1 MGSRNV
7 ANTSEEWEDWVDFE
21 KAAEGGHRSPCTLTN
36 TPSSPRSEGS
46 RKRKISSDSQT
57 NEPVT
62 KKPDSEQVSAHNKSH
77 SIVEKR
83 YRTNLNSKI
92 AELSTCLPKLRGPG
106 DTNGKEGNEGPVLK
120 HNKATVMT
128 EAIAYIQHLE
138 RHNALL
144 ERTVTALQKHSESEQ
159 APTSQAGGPMLVRDV
174 ATSSAKPQASP
185 VSIKSEIDVSEDSK
199 AVNGMI
205 QVPDEWR
212 KLWRGELHRYSPTS
226 EEGSEKATSS
236 PSSSPTAV
244 SKGKYATIGTLAGL
258 AVLDGLF
265 ATPEQRSNDRGLSAL
280 PLIRRLPQPSYND
293 ISPRSLLTLPSMS
306 VSLSPFLLSLFKAL
320 AILSLLG
327 SLLFIYLFTSRPPNR
342 KVRMSPSPKTKDQL
356 EQLQP
361 APSLASPLEVRRR
374 AFLTALQTI
383 WVPRHHVLPEL
394 LALNVETAA
403 YIVRQVLGWTTYLW
417 VTGRSEEEEIARVR
431 AWDIAIDAQLSGG
444 DAEISKSRLVLSL
457 WASGTLP
464 NTPSRLMLKALHIR
478 ILFWQPSSLPWVT
491 LLLHQIA
498 RRLARWQWNKAFR
511 LQACLDTFAVA
522 SDAANP
528 DRLPDHLKALLNF
541 ASDVVMTDD
550 VIERANNLAWNTPSP
565 DRDHLEDISD
575 DNAMRGPLDAIASWT
590 SSTLLTATLKSA
602 LKCTSGI
609 LDGDILHQLVMATDS
624 SPPGSVC
631 RTRCIAATAVLC
643 NTNRLSHVQHLVETL
658 IASTVEDDALGM
670 MIDSEAFCDSLNELP
685 KPDNLDLLI
694 CAKCALAVLGSYDEA
709 RYDPGKV
716 AVLSQSLRRLQFD
729 VPNLGLLGW
738 TALHQFILYAG
749 AECHG
754 DCANKKVLSSL
765 VQSLTPSLPASAHL
779 NPETGCLV
787 LGAFDRLPFYE
798 RTKSRRTSAAS
809 DDTGYASMSTDDD
822 TDSRNAIDA

>member
-1 MGSRNV
+1 MGPRNV
-7 ANTSEEWEDWVDFE
+7 AYTSEEWEDWVDFE
-21 KAAEGGHRSPCTLTN
+21 KAADGGHESPCALTN
-36 TPSSPRSEGS
+36 TPSSPLSEGS
-46 RKRKISSDSQT
+46 RKRKSSSDSQI

-62 KKPDSEQVSAHNKSH
+62 KKPNLEQVSAQNKSH

-83 YRTNLNSKI
+83 YRTNLNTKI
-92 AELSTCLPKLRGPG
+92 AELSICLPKLRG
-106 DTNGKEGNEGPVLK
+106 EGNIHSKDENEGPILK

-144 ERTVTALQKHSESEQ
+144 EQTITVLQKHSESEQ
-159 APTSQAGGPMLVRDV
+159 APISQAGCPMLVRDV
-174 ATSSAKPQASP
+174 VTSSEAPQAAP
-185 VSIKSEIDVSEDSK
+185 VSTKSETDVSEDSK
-199 AVNGMI
+199 TINGMI
-205 QVPDEWR
+205 HVPDEWR

-226 EEGSEKATSS
+226 DEGSEKAKSS
-236 PSSSPTAV
+236 PSSSPTAM
-244 SKGKYATIGTLAGL
+244 SKGRYAMIGTLAGL
-258 AVLDGLF
+258 AVLDGF
-265 ATPEQRSNDRGLSAL
+265 SATPEQRSSDRGLSAL
-280 PLIRRLPQPSYND
+280 PLIRRLPQPSYNM
-293 ISPRSLLTLPSMS
+293 SPRSLMTHPLMS
-306 VSLSPFLLSLFKAL
+306 FSLSPFL
-320 AILSLLG
+320 ISLLKAFAIFSVLG
-327 SLLFIYLFTSRPPNR
+327 TLLFIYLFTSRPPNR
-342 KVRMSPSPKTKDQL
+342 KVRMSPPPKTKDQL
-356 EQLQP
+356 ERLQP
-361 APSLASPLEVRRR
+361 APSLASPLEVRQR

-403 YIVRQVLGWTTYLW
+403 YVVRQVLGWTMYSW

-464 NTPSRLMLKALHIR
+464 NTPARLMLKALHIR

-491 LLLHQIA
+491 KLLHKIA
-498 RRLARWQWNKAFR
+498 RKLARWQWNRAFR

-550 VIERANNLAWNTPSP
+550 VIERANNLAWNTPTP

-590 SSTLLTATLKSA
+590 SSTLLTSTLKSA
-602 LKCTSGI
+602 LTCTSGI

-624 SPPGSVC
+624 SPPGSLC
-631 RTRCIAATAVLC
+631 KTRCIAATAVLC
-643 NTNRLSHVQHLVETL
+643 NTNRLSHVQRLVETL
-658 IASTVEDDALGM
+658 IASTVEEDALGM
-670 MIDSEAFCDSLNELP
+670 MIDSEAFRDSLNELP
-685 KPDNLDLLI
+685 KPDNQDLSI
-694 CAKCALAVLGSYDEA
+694 CAKCALAVLESYDED

-716 AVLSQSLRRLQFD
+716 VVLSQSLRRLQFD
-729 VPNLGLLGW
+729 VANIGLLGW
-738 TALHQFILYAG
+738 TALYQSILYAG
-749 AECHG
+749 AESYG
-754 DCANKKVLSSL
+754 DCANTKVLSSL
-765 VQSLTPSLPASAHL
+765 VQPLTQSLPASAHL
-779 NPETGCLV
+779 NPDTACLV

-809 DDTGYASMSTDDD
+809 DDTGYASMSTSDD
-822 TDSRNAIDA
+822 TDSRIAIDA